1 LTPERWA
8 EIQELFHRVVE
19 CKPDERTRLL
29 DAAGKR
35 DPELRREVESLLS
48 CQGSA
53 DEDLRAAVRGA
64 AECIDFPLVG
74 QTVSHY
80 RILEGL
86 GGGGMG
92 VVYKAQDTKLP
103 RFVALKFLPEHL
115 AQDHQSL
122 ERFKR
127 EAHAASSLNHPNIC
141 TIYDVEEYEGR
152 PFMAMKCLDGHTL
165 RHLIGERPLETEKL
179 LPIAIGIAEG
189 LEAAHAE
196 GIIHRDIKP
205 ANIFVTRRGHA
216 KVLDF
221 GVAKLKKAL
230 TPSPSSQGTA
240 SREASSEGV
249 ALQGTPTTSHSPG
262 ALTIPG
268 AAIGTVAYMSPEQAR
283 GERLDSRTD
292 LFSFGA
298 VLYEM
303 ATGRRAFSGATL
315 ALIFR
320 AILDETPQP
329 ALELNPN
336 LPPGL
341 EPVIGKA
348 LEKDRTIRYQS
359 ASEMLGDLNRL
370 KHEIDSGRAAVG
382 AGLVSAP
389 SPADAVPGS
398 GLRAPGA
405 LRRRWLVTV
414 AAALVVIAA
423 AAGTYHYLR
432 QHPSHRLTQ
441 QDTVVLADFTNTTG
455 DPVFDGTLRQGL
467 SAQLEQSPFLN
478 LLSDTRI
485 AQTLALMAQPKD
497 VRLSQELAREVCQ
510 RTASAAAIEGSIAS
524 LGSEYVL
531 GLKAVNCRN
540 GDLLAEEQV
549 TANGKEQVL
558 KALGESATKMR
569 QRLGESLAS
578 VEKFDA
584 PPENVTTPSLEA
596 LQAYSLGCRA
606 TTVKTDYAAAIP
618 FFQRALSLDPNF
630 AMAYARLGQNYNN
643 LGETAQAAENA
654 RKAYELRERVSER
667 EKFYIESHYE
677 HFVTGDLEAARK
689 IYELWAQ
696 TYPRDLVPPVNLSL
710 IYAELGENDKCL
722 AACQEALK
730 LDPGTCG
737 IMAGRIVPLHP
748 ATL

>member
-1 LTPERWA
+1 
-8 EIQELFHRVVE
+8 
-19 CKPDERTRLL
+19 
-29 DAAGKR
+29 
-35 DPELRREVESLLS
+35 
-48 CQGSA
+48 
-53 DEDLRAAVRGA
+53 
-64 AECIDFPLVG
+64 
-74 QTVSHY
+74 
-80 RILEGL
+80 
-86 GGGGMG
+86 
-92 VVYKAQDTKLP
+92 
-103 RFVALKFLPEHL
+103 
-115 AQDHQSL
+115 
-122 ERFKR
+122 
-127 EAHAASSLNHPNIC
+127 
-141 TIYDVEEYEGR
+141 
-152 PFMAMKCLDGHTL
+152 
-165 RHLIGERPLETEKL
+165 
-179 LPIAIGIAEG
+179 
-189 LEAAHAE
+189 
-196 GIIHRDIKP
+196 
-205 ANIFVTRRGHA
+205 
-216 KVLDF
+216 
-221 GVAKLKKAL
+221 
-230 TPSPSSQGTA
+230 
-240 SREASSEGV
+240 
-249 ALQGTPTTSHSPG
+249 
-262 ALTIPG
+262 
-268 AAIGTVAYMSPEQAR
+268 
-283 GERLDSRTD
+283 
-292 LFSFGA
+292 
-298 VLYEM
+298 
-303 ATGRRAFSGATL
+303 
-315 ALIFR
+315 
-320 AILDETPQP
+320 
-329 ALELNPN
+329 
-336 LPPGL
+336 
-341 EPVIGKA
+341 
-348 LEKDRTIRYQS
+348 
-359 ASEMLGDLNRL
+359 
-370 KHEIDSGRAAVG
+370 
-382 AGLVSAP
+382 
-389 SPADAVPGS
+389 
-398 GLRAPGA
+398 
-405 LRRRWLVTV
+405 
-414 AAALVVIAA
+414 
-423 AAGTYHYLR
+423 
-432 QHPSHRLTQ
+432 
-441 QDTVVLADFTNTTG
+441 
-455 DPVFDGTLRQGL
+455 
-467 SAQLEQSPFLN
+467 
-478 LLSDTRI
+478 
-485 AQTLALMAQPKD
+485 MAQPKD